1 MIRIIKRKIESK
13 GFLLRNTRFK
23 DLDLKEELMNMKRN
37 GWNRVRKRERGK
49 REVNGREREENGRER
64 EVNGRE
70 RENRPRKTSYL
81 VKI

>member
-49 REVNGREREENGRER
+49 REVN
-64 EVNGRE
+64 
-70 RENRPRKTSYL
+70 
-81 VKI
+81 